1 MKGRVFIILY
11 SAILVASMALRGSSV
26 ESFLFR
32 MGPAV
37 NRDNRELVLSDF
49 ALCAC
54 EYVTLS
60 RLQSIS
66 YWRRRRQKLSEVK

>member
-1 MKGRVFIILY
+1 
-11 SAILVASMALRGSSV
+11 
-26 ESFLFR
+26 

-54 EYVTLS
+54 EYEIQLH
-60 RLQSIS
+60 
-66 YWRRRRQKLSEVK
+66 